1 MNHVWD
7 YDYFG
12 DARTI
17 DTHVKKLRSK
27 MGEKKESTLR
37 QSGVWDINLKYRKWS
52 DYLEAF
58 HENKTG
64 SDFVVTIV
72 IIIGVIS
79 LANVVLLPYFY
90 QSNKVSQMQ
99 GRLFAVIN
107 ICENVDWNKMDSE
120 QKDTIYDKLD
130 QLSSNTNMSIYLV

>member
-1 MNHVWD
+1 M
-7 YDYFG
+7 
-12 DARTI
+12 I
-17 DTHVKKLRSK
+17 ILKRS
-27 MGEKKESTLR
+27 M
-37 QSGVWDINLKYRKWS
+37 
-52 DYLEAF
+52 
-58 HENKTG
+58 KTRLVAI
-64 SDFVVTIV
+64 FVVTIV

-99 GRLFAVIN
+99 GVYSRVIN

-130 QLSSNTNMSIYLV
+130 QLSSNTNMSIYLVQIRVYQGSGLLEIGFYLC